1 MITTPKDR
9 AVWNSILNAF
19 GFGLVLTFWSGMW
32 ARIAR
37 IERISEDWSPV
48 IADVSEMSL
57 IAMTIAVSAILAA
70 SQHTKLERQVRWLK
84 GTTFPYWCG
93 VAFAFLYLIFIGLSM
108 PVFGNQFISLR

>member
-1 MITTPKDR
+1 
-9 AVWNSILNAF
+9 
-19 GFGLVLTFWSGMW
+19 
-32 ARIAR
+32 
-37 IERISEDWSPV
+37 V

-57 IAMTIAVSAILAA
+57 SAMSLDVYAMLAA
-70 SQHTKLERQVRWLK
+70 SQHTNLERQVRGLK